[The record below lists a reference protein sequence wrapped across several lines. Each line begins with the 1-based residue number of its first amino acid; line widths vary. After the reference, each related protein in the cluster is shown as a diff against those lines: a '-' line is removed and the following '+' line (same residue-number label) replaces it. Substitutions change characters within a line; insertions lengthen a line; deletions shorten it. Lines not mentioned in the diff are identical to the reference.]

1 MGAGGSGGARSALY
15 AHVARLR
22 RALAQADD
30 GSGRTIGLGRHGD
43 GYVLDVERQQVD
55 LHRLNR
61 LIDTGRAATRINDEK
76 RVAALREAMDL
87 WRGDPLATLSSD
99 WANRVRRSVASQL
112 ISLAG
117 AWGAEELR
125 LGSPEAVAER
135 LARILGSYPLA
146 EPLVSLQ
153 MRALCAMGRT
163 PEALQYY
170 VDTRAQVVEQFGAE
184 PGPEL
189 RNLHVAILRG
199 ELDEP
204 YPGNVGPVTTPIR
217 HVPRQLPADIARFSG
232 RHDDLAPVMNWLKP
246 ASTTDSAPVVS
257 IYGTAGVGKS
267 TLAIHAAHKLTSRYP
282 DGQLYIA
289 LRGTSVDAEPLT
301 PVDALA
307 RLLRTLGVSMSCDQ
321 EQVDEAAAL
330 FRSVVAGRRLLLVL
344 DNAVDAAQVRPLLP
358 SGAGCGTLVTSRQP
372 LAGLSDVRQL
382 RVGPLTIP
390 DAIALLSHW
399 VGAERVAAE
408 PEAATAIAEW
418 CECLPLA
425 LRIVGARLVAR
436 PGWPLAEL
444 RDRLADERAGW
455 TTSSSTVSAC
465 GPAWPAPTIVSPAA
479 RTAPS
484 APSPSVQ
491 VAGHVADD
499 RTQPVD
505 RRSGARPL
513 GGAHRTHPGAAG
525 RRAAVGDL
533 DPGQLPDGGTAA
545 AVRPGTLRRARD
557 GNDRRAVGQGR
568 NKRFTVSV
576 SHQLDSFPRSEK
588 VRVSTK
594 ELDAPQAFPEIAVPV
609 TAVPRKRWH
618 TVARRVLMSLLLTV
632 TVVFIVLALRGQ
644 DWSTVAGTLRGQRP
658 GFVLTMTTLA
668 VLANAAGLVATM
680 VSWRAMLAGVGERV
694 PAVDAARIFYFGQL
708 VKYVPGKVMG
718 FLVSVEMGRAIG
730 VPAGR
735 MSAAW
740 LLALVVSLLTGAT
753 VGLAAGPEVFGAG
766 DLRHRHPAG
775 GRRPTAGVGDRGRP
789 PVDPRRG
796 DGGTAAARAAA
807 LPRRVR
813 PRRGGRGDR
822 RVRPRRHRR
831 SGGGRDGRAQ
841 CHPADSGGRCG
852 GAGQPGGGDTE

>member
-1 MGAGGSGGARSALY
+1 MRIRLLGPIEVESADGPLDVGPRQRRAVLAALAVDAGTPVSIDTLTERVWGPAAPEAPRSALY

-30 GSGRTIGLGRHGD
+30 GSGSTIGLGRHGD

-61 LIDTGRAATRINDEK
+61 LIDTGRAATRISDEK
-76 RVAALREAMDL
+76 RIAALREAMDL

-99 WANRVRRSVASQL
+99 WANRVRRSAASQL

-232 RHDDLAPVMNWLKP
+232 RHDDLAPLMNWLRP

-358 SGAGCGTLVTSRQP
+358 SGAGCATLVTSRQP

-382 RVGPLTIP
+382 RVGPLTVP

-444 RDRLADERAGW
+444 RDRLADERRRLDNLEFDGVGLRASMAGSYDRLSGSPDRSERAIAEAFKLLG
-455 TTSSSTVSAC
+455 TSPMTELSRST
-465 GPAWPAPTIVSPAA
+465 AA
-479 RTAPS
+479 RVLA
-484 APSPSVQ
+484 
-491 VAGHVADD
+491 
-499 RTQPVD
+499 
-505 RRSGARPL
+505 
-513 GGAHRTHPGAAG
+513 
-525 RRAAVGDL
+525 
-533 DPGQLPDGGTAA
+533 
-545 AVRPGTLRRARD
+545 
-557 GNDRRAVGQGR
+557 
-568 NKRFTVSV
+568 
-576 SHQLDSFPRSEK
+576 RSE
-588 VRVSTK
+588 
-594 ELDAPQAFPEIAVPV
+594 A
-609 TAVPRKRWH
+609 H
-618 TVARRVLMSLLLTV
+618 T
-632 TVVFIVLALRGQ
+632 
-644 DWSTVAGTLRGQRP
+644 
-658 GFVLTMTTLA
+658 
-668 VLANAAGLVATM
+668 
-680 VSWRAMLAGVGERV
+680 ERILERL
-694 PAVDAARIFYFGQL
+694 VDAQLLETSTPGSYRMGELLRLYARERF
-708 VKYVPGKVMG
+708 
-718 FLVSVEMGRAIG
+718 
-730 VPAGR
+730 
-735 MSAAW
+735 
-740 LLALVVSLLTGAT
+740 
-753 VGLAAGPEVFGAG
+753 AGPETEMTGE
-766 DLRHRHPAG
+766 
-775 GRRPTAGVGDRGRP
+775 
-789 PVDPRRG
+789 
-796 DGGTAAARAAA
+796 
-807 LPRRVR
+807 
-813 PRRGGRGDR
+813 
-822 RVRPRRHRR
+822 
-831 SGGGRDGRAQ
+831 
-841 CHPADSGGRCG
+841 PADKEETSGSRL
-852 GAGQPGGGDTE
+852 A